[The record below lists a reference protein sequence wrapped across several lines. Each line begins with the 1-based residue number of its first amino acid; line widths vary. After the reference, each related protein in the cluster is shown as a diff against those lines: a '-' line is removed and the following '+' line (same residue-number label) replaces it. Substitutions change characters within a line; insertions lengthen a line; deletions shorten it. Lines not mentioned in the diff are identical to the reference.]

1 MIKDLP
7 IGSSDF
13 RDLIL
18 KGQYYVDKTEMIEN
32 LLKQRNKVSLF
43 PRPRRFGK
51 SLFISM
57 LDNFFNIEY
66 KDINNHLFDGLYISR
81 SELYNNLSTRP
92 VICLNFKELKQ
103 DTYEEMLDKFKEMI
117 MQLYKSKKYIYNSL
131 DELDKNLFN
140 SFINKTADYANYTNS
155 IKYLTEMMYKYYG
168 MRVLVLIDEYDVPI
182 EHSFVKNYYDN
193 TISLIKDVFGSA
205 LKDNNYLDFS
215 VMTGVL
221 RVSKESLFSDLNNPQ
236 IYSIVDKK
244 YNEAFGFNERET
256 KELLEYYNLELNE
269 DVKNMYD
276 GYNFGGTEIYNPWSI
291 LNYAA
296 KKELIS
302 YWVNT
307 SANELIYEVVK
318 NCYSDIKVK
327 IEKLLLGEKIEFI
340 YNDKVTYRDFKI
352 LNDSDNVFNLLLASG
367 YLTMIKEK
375 ALNFNVEVTYV
386 KIPNKEVKYLFSNIL
401 LKILSNY
408 NINIRRVVDF
418 CNAVFDNNKEE
429 LEKILNN
436 MLPSLSVHDINENG
450 YHMYVMGLF
459 NLFTNDDNYIVY
471 SNRESGNGRFD
482 VMIKDKKF
490 NKGIILEFKVTKD
503 DLEKSALKGLKQIEE
518 KEYYMDLVYEGYKEI
533 NKFVIVFKGKKC
545 IVR

>member
-221 RVSKESLFSDLNNPQ
+221 RVSKESLFSDLNNPK
-236 IYSIVDKK
+236 IYSIVDKN
-244 YNEAFGFNERET
+244 YNEAFGFNEKET

-276 GYNFGGTEIYNPWSI
+276 GYNFGGIEIYNPWSI
-291 LNYAA
+291 INYASS
-296 KKELIS
+296 KELIP

-318 NCYSDIKVK
+318 NCYPDIKVK

-340 YNDKVTYRDFKI
+340 YNDKVTYRDFNTI
-352 LNDSDNVFNLLLASG
+352 NDSDNVFNLLLASG
-367 YLTMIKEK
+367 YLTINIEFDEYDNKI
-375 ALNFNVEVTYV
+375 NYV
-386 KIPNKEVKYLFSNIL
+386 KIPNNEVKSLFTNIL
-401 LKILSNY
+401 N
-408 NINIRRVVDF
+408 
-418 CNAVFDNNKEE
+418 
-429 LEKILNN
+429 KILNDN
-436 MLPSLSVHDINENG
+436 YDIDISKARDFFRGLLNDDKVVIENIFNKMLSKFSFHDLNEQG
-450 YHMYVMGLF
+450 YHVYIMT
-459 NLFTNDDNYIVY
+459 LFT
-471 SNRESGNGRFD
+471 F
-482 VMIKDKKF
+482 F
-490 NKGIILEFKVTKD
+490 
-503 DLEKSALKGLKQIEE
+503 
-518 KEYYMDLVYEGYKEI
+518 
-533 NKFVIVFKGKKC
+533 
-545 IVR
+545 

>member
-503 DLEKSALKGLKQIEE
+503 DLEKSAIKGLEQIEE

>member
-81 SELYNNLSTRP
+81 SEYYNNLSTRP
-92 VICLNFKELKQ
+92 VIMLNFKELKQ
-103 DTYEEMLDKFKEMI
+103 DTYEEMFDKFKEMI

-131 DELDKNLFN
+131 DEFDKKLFN
-140 SFINKTADYANYTNS
+140 SFIDKTADYANYTNS
-155 IKYLTEMMYKYYG
+155 IKYLTEIMYKYYG
-168 MRVLVLIDEYDVPI
+168 RGIVILIDEYDVPI
-182 EHSFVKNYYDN
+182 EHSFIKDYCDKA
-193 TISLIKDVFGSA
+193 ISLIKDVFGSC

-221 RVSKESLFSDLNNPQ
+221 RVSKESLFSDLNNPK
-236 IYSIVDKK
+236 IYSIVDKN
-244 YNEAFGFNERET
+244 YNEAFGFNEQET

-276 GYNFGGTEIYNPWSI
+276 GYNFGGIEIYNPWSI
-291 LNYAA
+291 INYASS
-296 KKELIS
+296 KELTP

-318 NCYSDIKVK
+318 NCYPDIKVK

-367 YLTMIKEK
+367 YLTINTSFDEYDNKI
-375 ALNFNVEVTYV
+375 NYV
-386 KIPNKEVKYLFSNIL
+386 KLPNNEVKGLFTNIL
-401 LKILSNY
+401 N
-408 NINIRRVVDF
+408 
-418 CNAVFDNNKEE
+418 
-429 LEKILNN
+429 KILNDN
-436 MLPSLSVHDINENG
+436 YDIDISKARDFFRGLLNDDKVVIENIFNKMLSKFSFHDLNEQG
-450 YHMYVMGLF
+450 YHVYIMT
-459 NLFTNDDNYIVY
+459 LFTFFLNDKNFIIY
-471 SNRESGNGRFD
+471 SNRESGLGRFD
-482 VMIKDKKF
+482 IMIKDKKF
-490 NKGIILEFKVTKD
+490 NKGIIIEFKVTKD
-503 DLEKSALKGLKQIEE
+503 GLEDTAIKGLKQIEE
-518 KEYYMDLVYEGYKEI
+518 KEYYMDLINEGYSTIYKY
-533 NKFVIVFKGKKC
+533 VIVFKGKKC